1 MDILHY
7 DIIDLFNLLMYAIA
21 TSCYITTVGVLD
33 LILEP
38 E

>member
-1 MDILHY
+1 MDILHN
-7 DIIDLFNLLMYAIA
+7 IVSLMDLFIYAIA

-33 LILEP
+33 LIYEP

>member
-1 MDILHY
+1 MGILHN
-7 DIIDLFNLLMYAIA
+7 IVSLMDLSIYAIA
-21 TSCYITTVGVLD
+21 TSCYITTIGVLD

>member
-1 MDILHY
+1 MGILHN
-7 DIIDLFNLLMYAIA
+7 IVSLMDLFIYTIA
-21 TSCYITTVGVLD
+21 TSCYITTIGVLD

>member
-1 MDILHY
+1 MGILQYDILSLLN
-7 DIIDLFNLLMYAIA
+7 LFIYAIA
-21 TSCYITTVGVLD
+21 TSCYITTIGVLD

>member
-1 MDILHY
+1 MGILHN
-7 DIIDLFNLLMYAIA
+7 IVSLMDLFVYAIA
-21 TSCYITTVGVLD
+21 TSCYITTIGVLD

>member
-1 MDILHY
+1 MGILH
-7 DIIDLFNLLMYAIA
+7 DIVSLMDLFIYAIA
-21 TSCYITTVGVLD
+21 TSCYITTIGVLD